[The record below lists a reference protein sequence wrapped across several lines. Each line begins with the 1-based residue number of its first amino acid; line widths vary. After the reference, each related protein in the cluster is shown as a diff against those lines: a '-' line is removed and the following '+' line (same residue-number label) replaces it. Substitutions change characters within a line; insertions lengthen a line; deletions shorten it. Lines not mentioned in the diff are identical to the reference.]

1 MDFKFLNIMIP
12 LFNLATWNI
21 TLCCWSV
28 WKVLCDYLEYYFV
41 MLLNQVVVNALSL
54 IRIIACDVKLLP
66 VMLVLLPVM
75 LNCCL

>member
-12 LFNLATWNI
+12 LFNVATWNI
-21 TLCCWSV
+21 TLRCWSV

-41 MLLNQVVVNALSL
+41 MLLNQVVGNALSL